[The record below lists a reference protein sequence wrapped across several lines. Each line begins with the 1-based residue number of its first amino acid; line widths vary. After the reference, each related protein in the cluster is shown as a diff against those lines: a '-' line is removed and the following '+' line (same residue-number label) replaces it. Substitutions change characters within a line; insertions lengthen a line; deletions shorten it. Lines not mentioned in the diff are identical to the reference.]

1 MYYILMDVL
10 NNQHGII
17 KIFYK
22 GVLGSLRR
30 RMLINKHTNAA
41 DDIAR
46 NLFTMLSATLSV
58 AFFLLNLPTA
68 LSRHNN
74 IKLMWANANFVAL
87 TLEYFAICLTRHQR
101 ITKTYF
107 K

>member
-1 MYYILMDVL
+1 MTLVTMYYILMDVL

-46 NLFTMLSATLSV
+46 SLFTMLSATLSV
-58 AFFLLNLPTA
+58 RFFSKSTNGIEQA
-68 LSRHNN
+68 
-74 IKLMWANANFVAL
+74 
-87 TLEYFAICLTRHQR
+87 Q
-101 ITKTYF
+101 
-107 K
+107 

>member
-1 MYYILMDVL
+1 MVTMYYILMDVV

-58 AFFLLNLPTA
+58 AFFSKSTNGIEQA
-68 LSRHNN
+68 
-74 IKLMWANANFVAL
+74 
-87 TLEYFAICLTRHQR
+87 Q
-101 ITKTYF
+101 
-107 K
+107 